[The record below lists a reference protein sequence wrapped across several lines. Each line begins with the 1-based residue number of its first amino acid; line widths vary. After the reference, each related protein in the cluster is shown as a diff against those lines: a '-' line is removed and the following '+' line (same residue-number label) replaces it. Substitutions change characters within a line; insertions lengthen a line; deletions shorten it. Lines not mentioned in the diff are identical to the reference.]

1 MGFGL
6 CVLFCFSSFLCVKSI
21 LKGIVARRLGLS
33 RIFCGIFFKTAMPR
47 LSVFM
52 HSVNIAYKQQV
63 RLDRA
68 DDIHLLF
75 AVIVCRRRAKSAK
88 AAATS
93 DRARH
98 TISARLSPVRARAA
112 KMFDEFGGVG

>member
-1 MGFGL
+1 
-6 CVLFCFSSFLCVKSI
+6 
-21 LKGIVARRLGLS
+21 
-33 RIFCGIFFKTAMPR
+33 MPR

-52 HSVNIAYKQQV
+52 HSVNIAYKQQA

-68 DDIHLLF
+68 NDIHLLF
-75 AVIVCRRRAKSAK
+75 AGIVCRRRAKSAK

-112 KMFDEFGGVG
+112 KMFDEFGELFGVFGGVG

>member
-1 MGFGL
+1 MVCQGFL
-6 CVLFCFSSFLCVKSI
+6 RDFFSKRQC
-21 LKGIVARRLGLS
+21 
-33 RIFCGIFFKTAMPR
+33 PR

-52 HSVNIAYKQQV
+52 HSVNIAYKQQA

-68 DDIHLLF
+68 NDIHLLF
-75 AVIVCRRRAKSAK
+75 AGIVCRRRAKSAK

-93 DRARH
+93 ERARH

-112 KMFDEFGGVG
+112 KMFDEFGGLFGVFGEVG

>member
-1 MGFGL
+1 MVCQGFFAG
-6 CVLFCFSSFLCVKSI
+6 FFSKRQCP
-21 LKGIVARRLGLS
+21 
-33 RIFCGIFFKTAMPR
+33 C

-52 HSVNIAYKQQV
+52 HSVNIPYKQQAS
-63 RLDRA
+63 LDRA

-112 KMFDEFGGVG
+112 KMFDEFGGLFGVFGGVG